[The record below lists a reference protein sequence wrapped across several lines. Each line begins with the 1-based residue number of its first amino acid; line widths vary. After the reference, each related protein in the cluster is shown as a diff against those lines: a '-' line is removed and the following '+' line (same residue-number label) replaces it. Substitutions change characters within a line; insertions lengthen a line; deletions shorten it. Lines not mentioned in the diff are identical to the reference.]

1 MRSDLPENTRTVSI
15 PDLKLFSD
23 PSGGLGVTEREGIGV
38 TERECAPSLLSFDSG
53 RQQQKKLRVNASV
66 IIERH
71 GTYSSSR
78 ASRTW
83 QTCLRERAGDERGRE
98 KDV

>member
-53 RQQQKKLRVNASV
+53 WQQKKLRVNGSV

-78 ASRTW
+78 ASKTW